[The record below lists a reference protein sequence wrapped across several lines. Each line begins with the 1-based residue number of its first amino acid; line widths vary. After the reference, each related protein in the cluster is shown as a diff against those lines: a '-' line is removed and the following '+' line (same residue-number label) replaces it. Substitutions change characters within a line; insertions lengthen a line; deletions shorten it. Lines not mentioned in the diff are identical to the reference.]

1 MLDTP
6 SEFMDLVKQGPTR
19 TSFKCRLQD
28 EARPPESQR
37 HDANSATSSALAAL
51 SKCGANG
58 TADGA
63 GGGTTEVLGGGKG
76 GKESWP

>member
-51 SKCGANG
+51 EHKPKIDWKPRAHQFLSP
-58 TADGA
+58 
-63 GGGTTEVLGGGKG
+63 V
-76 GKESWP
+76 P